1 MKVMRI
7 GSSLIN
13 LTNFVSIDGH
23 ACNDGVI
30 LTIEHDHSVKEYL
43 VPNEI
48 DPELVVC
55 VVLDC
60 LNQYANFDLLYK
72 LKARRAM
79 IEYDEDND

>member
-13 LTNFVSIDGH
+13 LDNFVSIDGH
-23 ACNDGVI
+23 TCNDGVI
-30 LTIEHDHSVKEYL
+30 LRIEHDHSIKEYL
-43 VPNEI
+43 IPNEI

-60 LNQYANFDLLYK
+60 LSQYANFDLLYK
-72 LKARRAM
+72 LKVRRAM
-79 IEYDEDND
+79 INYDEDDD

>member
-23 ACNDGVI
+23 TCEDGVI
-30 LTIEHDHSVKEYL
+30 LTIEHDHGVKEYL

-60 LNQYANFDLLYK
+60 LNQFANFDLLYK

-79 IEYDEDND
+79 IDYDDED

>member
-7 GSSLIN
+7 GSSLVN
-13 LTNFVSIDGH
+13 LDNFVSIDGH
-23 ACNDGVI
+23 TCNDGVI
-30 LTIEHDHSVKEYL
+30 LRIEHDHSIKEYL

-60 LNQYANFDLLYK
+60 LSQHANFDLLYK

-79 IEYDEDND
+79 INYDEDDD

>member
-1 MKVMRI
+1 MKIMRI

-13 LTNFVSIDGH
+13 LTNFISIDGYT
-23 ACNDGVI
+23 CSDGVI
-30 LTIEHDHSVKEYL
+30 LRIEHDRSVKEYL

-60 LNQYANFDLLYK
+60 LNQFANFDLLYK

-79 IEYDEDND
+79 INYEEDDD

>member
-7 GSSLIN
+7 GSSLVN
-13 LTNFVSIDGH
+13 LDNFVSIDGY
-23 ACNDGVI
+23 ACDDGVI
-30 LTIEHDHSVKEYL
+30 LRIEHNHSVKEYL
-43 VPNEI
+43 VPKEI

-60 LNQYANFDLLYK
+60 LNQFANFDLLYK

-79 IEYDEDND
+79 IEDDN